1 MKMKHTSP
9 TSPTSPIELRELVA
23 EYNKP
28 NLKRFFITEVDCEGS
43 DEFDG
48 AYVITDALNKN
59 ESIVKVCLDKG
70 ACYRQ
75 VNKANAKYREAF
87 YGEGSIH

>member
-1 MKMKHTSP
+1 MNKKNEQYKP
-9 TSPTSPIELRELVA
+9 NELNELVA
-23 EYNKP
+23 EYNKLD
-28 NLKRFFITEVDCEGS
+28 LKRFFINEVDCEGS
-43 DEFDG
+43 DEFAW
-48 AYVITDALNKN
+48 AYVITDSLNKS
-59 ESIVKVCLDKG
+59 EPIVKVSLNKA